1 MAEILPKWLK
11 LNSINQSDVILSM
24 TYCHCIYNYGMCCNC
39 IDTVASMFI
48 RKDAHK
54 VVAQL
59 RVTHMVHTD
68 HRAGYKRIFEVLMN
82 KHEKGGGLMS
92 L

>member
-1 MAEILPKWLK
+1 
-11 LNSINQSDVILSM
+11 
-24 TYCHCIYNYGMCCNC
+24 
-39 IDTVASMFI
+39 MFI

-59 RVTHMVHTD
+59 RGTHVVHTD
-68 HRAGYKRIFEVLMN
+68 HPAGYKRIFEVLMN
-82 KHEKGGGLMS
+82 KHEKGLMS

>member
-1 MAEILPKWLK
+1 
-11 LNSINQSDVILSM
+11 
-24 TYCHCIYNYGMCCNC
+24 
-39 IDTVASMFI
+39 MFI

-82 KHEKGGGLMS
+82 KHEKGGGGLMS